1 VAIGGVI
8 CKRVVVEFGSD
19 LARFQ
24 KSFDLRREA
33 DYAIIGKR
41 VVQRLDSQSIAR
53 KNKPSPRRV
62 PNRKREHSSKLLD
75 RAWAVFFVKMNDSFG
90 VAGCLILMAARFK
103 IRPQVAMVIDLAV
116 VDDPHAA
123 VFIRHRL
130 MPARQIHDRQSPVPQ
145 PDGSIDEHA
154 SVVGSAM
161 RQTVSHAN
169 ERHRVNVSAEMVW
182 NSDAANATHTISP
195 YSQASSR
202 VHREQTALR
211 ASPPSHRN

>member
-90 VAGCLILMAARFK
+90 VAGCLILMAARFE
-103 IRPQVAMVIDLAV
+103 IRPQISMVIDLAV
-116 VDDPHAA
+116 IDDPHAA

-130 MPARQIHDRQSPVPQ
+130 MPARQIHNRQPPVPQ
-145 PDGSIDEHA
+145 PHR
-154 SVVGSAM
+154 SVDVHTGVIGSAM
-161 RQTVSHAN
+161 RQAVSHAN
-169 ERHRVNVSAEMVW
+169 QRRRIYVAVEMIW
-182 NSDAANATHTISP
+182 NSDAANATHKISP
-195 YSQASSR
+195 HSQASS
-202 VHREQTALR
+202 L
-211 ASPPSHRN
+211 